1 MKALKY
7 ILFLVLILIIG
18 LAIYIA
24 VQPNSFEVERSKTI
38 QAPVAV
44 VYNNVIDFKNWES
57 WNSWKEE
64 DSTITI
70 SLPEN
75 TKGLGGSYAWKEGD
89 SNGTMRTVATEINTS
104 ISQEMQIDDFPK
116 SNITWTFTSNKDGS
130 TTVNRNISGKD
141 LPFGFKA
148 YTTLMGGME
157 KLIGS
162 YFERDLELL
171 DEEIQK
177 DMKRYSITIE
187 GVTEHSGGF
196 YLYNTTSCKMSDFEE
211 KMQEMLPK
219 VGGYA
224 VSNNIRM
231 AGAPFVIYHKW
242 DDANDAVMF
251 SCAVPTISKIT
262 TNTSEVLTG
271 QLESFKAIKTTLNGD
286 YKNLKEAWD
295 KAMKYIEN
303 NNHEILENG
312 PMLEVYLIDP
322 TSQPNPADWITEI
335 YIAIK

>member
-7 ILFLVLILIIG
+7 ILFLVLIVVIG

-24 VQPNSFEVERSKTI
+24 VQPNSFEVERSKI
-38 QAPVAV
+38 IKAPVSV

-64 DSTITI
+64 DSTIVI

-75 TKGLGGSYAWKEGD
+75 TKGIGGAYSWKEGD
-89 SNGTMRTVATEINTS
+89 SFGTMQTIATEINTS
-104 ISQEMQIDDFPK
+104 ITQEMQIDDYPK
-116 SNITWTFTSNKDGS
+116 SNITWTFTPNKVGS
-130 TTVNRNISGKD
+130 TTVKRTISGKN

-157 KLIGS
+157 KLVGP

-171 DEEIQK
+171 DDDIKK
-177 DMKRYSITIE
+177 DMKRYSITID
-187 GVTEHSGGF
+187 GITEHSGGF
-196 YLYNTTSCKMSDFEE
+196 YLYNTTSAKMSNFEE

-224 VSNNIRM
+224 ISNNIRM
-231 AGAPFVIYHKW
+231 AGAPFIIYHKW
-242 DDANDAVMF
+242 DEANDAVMF

-271 QLESFKAIKTTLNGD
+271 QLESFKAIKTILNGD
-286 YKNLKEAWD
+286 YKNLKEAWE
-295 KAMKYIEN
+295 KSMTYIDDN
-303 NNHEILENG
+303 NLQIIENG
-312 PMLEVYLIDP
+312 PMLEVYLTDP
-322 TSQPNPADWITEI
+322 TGQPNPANWITEI